1 MNLELE
7 QILTQIVAFLV
18 MLWILKKFAWKPLL
32 NVMEERKRA
41 IQSEFDSIEEQK
53 KEIKKLTQTYN
64 AKLDEIEATARA
76 TLQEA
81 TKRGE
86 QIALEIEQETRE
98 RAAMILNKA
107 QAEMKSEIA
116 EAKKQLKQDIV
127 KMAVAATEKIIQEKL
142 DPQKHQKL
150 IDDAIETAD
159 FK

>member
-1 MNLELE
+1 MNLEIE
-7 QILTQIVAFLV
+7 QILTQIVAFLA

-32 NVMEERKRA
+32 NVMEERRKT

-64 AKLDEIEATARA
+64 AKLNEIEATARA

-81 TKRGE
+81 AKRGE

-107 QAEMKSEIA
+107 QAELKSEIA

-127 KMAVAATEKIIQEKL
+127 KMAVTATEKIIQEKL
-142 DPQKHQKL
+142 DPKKHQKL
-150 IDDAIETAD
+150 IEDAIEMAD